1 MVYRV
6 GQVKALTRRRE
17 SSGNPWKIQ
26 RSPIEPSQWLA
37 IISSNKKVFR
47 KFFLF
52 IDPMI
57 ANRNKCGLRF
67 SVGIELSFDMY
78 VPIHLRRINQVTQ

>member
-37 IISSNKKVFR
+37 IDTLQKN
-47 KFFLF
+47 FLGQF
-52 IDPMI
+52 SLFTALMI
-57 ANRNKCGLRF
+57 GDR
-67 SVGIELSFDMY
+67 IEYGF
-78 VPIHLRRINQVTQ
+78 